1 MKRTVAFIL
10 LLTLILTMPAA
21 AATSPKVKQV
31 LAVAK
36 RQLGTPYALFSNAPR
51 SFNCATF
58 VAYCYNKVARG
69 TITQNGIAVKY
80 KKIKSI
86 KNLKSGDILCFK
98 LANRQKGL
106 LSRHYGIYIGQNR
119 FVHASNVDKKV
130 TVSSL
135 SAYKKRFIGAMRIF

>member
-21 AATSPKVKQV
+21 AATSPRVRQV

-51 SFNCATF
+51 TFNCATF

-69 TITQNGIAVKY
+69 TITQKGIAVKH

-86 KNLKSGDILCFK
+86 RKLKSGDILCFR

-106 LSRHYGIYIGQNR
+106 LSQHYGIYIGQNR
-119 FVHASNVDKKV
+119 FVHASNVEKKV
-130 TVSSL
+130 AVSSL
-135 SAYKKRFIGAMRIF
+135 NAYRKRFTGAIRIF